1 MGRPDK
7 VKSADAPSTALLFG
21 AAVAVATAAI
31 TADIDPV
38 AAIAGLRLGG
48 FAPFLHGLIVAAACV
63 GCAAL
68 AVLLQ
73 HLAFLRREVRRRT
86 VAEQGAHG
94 SARIDPLTGLP
105 NRRALKE
112 RIDDALAKL
121 WPGLGIAVLLIDLDG
136 FKGVNDIY
144 GHEIGD
150 LVLCEAGE
158 RLRTALS
165 FGTWLARLGGDEFAV
180 LVPCS
185 LRHQAVAEA
194 EAIIVAL
201 AGDICVGDVTV
212 NLGASIG
219 IAYGPEDGNDTSSLL
234 RTADIAMYRAK
245 AAGRGRL
252 KLFHG
257 SMEKEL
263 RETEALKAALRSAIA
278 AGQIVP
284 FYQPVVDL
292 RHGGIVEFE
301 VLARWQHPT
310 RGCLTPDRFIPLV
323 ESSGLATP
331 LLVSLLRQ
339 VVRDVAAW
347 PPHLRFAINVF
358 PAQLL
363 DPGLIEKMCLV
374 IAAGGLLASRFC
386 IEVTE
391 NTLVQDIARTRGVM
405 DAAHAAG
412 MTVALDDFGTGYS
425 SLYHLRE
432 LPFDKLKIDRSFVQS
447 MAADARNTAYIGAI
461 IALCGS
467 LSLEVTAEGIES
479 ADSARRLVEM
489 GCQYGQGFLYAPP
502 LPVEQ
507 AERLLAAEPQRLLV
521 RPSVARRNV
530 AQPSAY

>member
-1 MGRPDK
+1 MGHPDRIESTEPPP
-7 VKSADAPSTALLFG
+7 SAVLFTF
-21 AAVAVATAAI
+21 AVAIPLAAI
-31 TADIDPV
+31 IVDIDPV
-38 AAIAGLRLGG
+38 AAIAGVSLGG
-48 FAPFLHGLIVAAACV
+48 FAPFLHDLIVIAACV

-68 AVLLQ
+68 TTLLRR
-73 HLAFLRREVRRRT
+73 LAFLRHEVLRRT
-86 VAEQGAHG
+86 TAEQGAHG

-112 RIDDALAKL
+112 RIDDDLAKL
-121 WPGLGIAVLLIDLDG
+121 WPGLGIAILLIDLDG

-150 LVLCEAGE
+150 LVLAQAGE
-158 RLRTALS
+158 RMRAALS

-185 LRHQAVAEA
+185 LRHRAAAEA
-194 EAIIVAL
+194 EAVIAAL
-201 AGDICVGDVTV
+201 AADICVGDVTV

-219 IAYGPEDGNDTSSLL
+219 IAHGPEDGSDTSSLL
-234 RTADIAMYRAK
+234 RAADIAMYRAK
-245 AAGRGRL
+245 AGGRGRL

-257 SMEKEL
+257 SMEQEL
-263 RETEALKAALRSAIA
+263 RETAVLKADLRAAIA
-278 AGQIVP
+278 SGQIVP

-301 VLARWQHPT
+301 VLARWLHPT
-310 RGCLTPDRFIPLV
+310 RGVLTPDRFIPLV
-323 ESSGLATP
+323 ESVGLATP

-339 VVRDVAAW
+339 VARDVAAW

-358 PAQLL
+358 PVQLL
-363 DPGLIEKMCLV
+363 DPGLIEKMCMV
-374 IAAGGLLASRFC
+374 IGAGGLLASRFC

-391 NTLVQDIARTRGVM
+391 NTLVQDVARTQGVM

-467 LSLEVTAEGIES
+467 LNLEVTAEGIES

-489 GCQYGQGFLYAPP
+489 GCRYGQGFHYAPP
-502 LPVEQ
+502 LPAQQ
-507 AERLLAAEPQRLLV
+507 AEQLLATEQKPLAAVIQ
-521 RPSVARRNV
+521 
-530 AQPSAY
+530 